1 MAMGGALFRIYAVV
15 KTCQQED
22 KHVAKVVKIQIVF
35 SYINVDIYNCDYII
49 IIWFLWMFEIIQ
61 RFVSSN
67 KSTISDLIWWKIF
80 EINW

>member
-1 MAMGGALFRIYAVV
+1 MAMGGALFRIYTVV

-22 KHVAKVVKIQIVF
+22 KHVAKIQIVS